1 MRVHPWRDCLLIIA
15 GLATAS
21 CSPMAGLDPLP
32 TSASTQYLLDAGDE
46 LRVTAYGLDGFSSN
60 YVIGDMGTVSLPLIG
75 DVPASGKTVHEV
87 QQAIAQ
93 QLTAKRIV
101 NAPIVNVQVNEYRH
115 FFIVGEIK
123 KPGEYPFRPG
133 TSVLNAISM
142 AGGYTFRAQTDKV
155 AITRRQGNSTFTAV
169 ATEQAFIQPG
179 DTIRVYESWF

>member
-1 MRVHPWRDCLLIIA
+1 VRVHPWCKCLPIIA
-15 GLATAS
+15 SLVLGA

-32 TSASTQYLLDAGDE
+32 ASASTQYLLDAGDE
-46 LRVTAYGLDGFSSN
+46 LRVTAYGLDGFSST
-60 YVIGDMGTVSLPLIG
+60 YVISDMGTVSLPLIG
-75 DVPASGKTVHEV
+75 DVPASGKTADQV
-87 QQAIAQ
+87 QQAIAR
-93 QLTAKRIV
+93 QLTEKRIV

-142 AGGYTFRAQTDKV
+142 AGGYTFRAQTKKV
-155 AITRRQGNSTFTAV
+155 AITRRKGNSSFTAV